1 MLHLIDDIGFD
12 LLRVVIWTIPGGS
25 SHERR
30 LTATILKRLLSDTR
44 SRKLIEAG
52 SRNTAPNRRPVS
64 GGISQRRQQA
74 AQRVNEVVIHR
85 FRQSSDEL
93 RNFKNQRFLRPSRKA
108 TAWQA
113 TSLGMTKGKKKM
125 PDVDLANRH
134 PALQSMCSKD

>member
-1 MLHLIDDIGFD
+1 MD
-12 LLRVVIWTIPGGS
+12 LEAAALQRALA
-25 SHERR
+25 E
-30 LTATILKRLLSDTR
+30 ADR
-44 SRKLIEAG
+44 SRIAEYRVEQRL
-52 SRNTAPNRRPVS
+52 VS

-74 AQRVNEVVIHR
+74 AQRVNEVLIHR
-85 FRQSSDEL
+85 FGQSSDEL